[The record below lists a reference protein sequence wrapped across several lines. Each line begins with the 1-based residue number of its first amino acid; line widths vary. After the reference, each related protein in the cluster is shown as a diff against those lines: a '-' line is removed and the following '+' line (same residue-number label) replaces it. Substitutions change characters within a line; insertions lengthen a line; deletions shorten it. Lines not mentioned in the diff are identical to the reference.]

1 MMISS
6 AQFAQKP
13 RMDTDRGAGPSRF
26 TGLVYRSPEGLWDPQ
41 DIFLAPDD
49 GSGRPGADYRSARFD
64 MAAKYRKVRKT
75 VDSLSGIG
83 HNAEAEKSAETKT
96 KDQDEAQEH
105 FAHEEEQSSMIKRLR
120 ELDEGLAAAYD
131 VPLNMPMSIFEAVA
145 ANVLNKDGEETPPN
159 IGNGPDTCDL
169 NCSPCGFDLL

>member
-1 MMISS
+1 
-6 AQFAQKP
+6 
-13 RMDTDRGAGPSRF
+13 
-26 TGLVYRSPEGLWDPQ
+26 
-41 DIFLAPDD
+41 
-49 GSGRPGADYRSARFD
+49 

-83 HNAEAEKSAETKT
+83 HNAEAEKPTET

-105 FAHEEEQSSMIKRLR
+105 FAHGEEQSSIIKRLR
-120 ELDEGLAAAYD
+120 ELDEGLAAMYD

-145 ANVLNKDGEETPPN
+145 ANVLTEDGEETPPN
-159 IGNGPDTCDL
+159 IGYRPDTCVL

>member
-26 TGLVYRSPEGLWDPQ
+26 SGLVYRSPEGLWDPQ

-83 HNAEAEKSAETKT
+83 HNAEAEKPAET

-105 FAHEEEQSSMIKRLR
+105 FAHGEEQSSIIKRLR
-120 ELDEGLAAAYD
+120 ELDEGLAAMYD

-145 ANVLNKDGEETPPN
+145 ANVLTEDGEETPPN
-159 IGNGPDTCDL
+159 IGYRPDTCVL

>member
-1 MMISS
+1 MVISS
-6 AQFAQKP
+6 AQSEQEP
-13 RMDTDRGAGPSRF
+13 RMTDRGAGPSRF
-26 TGLVYRSPEGLWDPQ
+26 SGLVYRSPEGLWDPQ
-41 DIFLAPDD
+41 DIFLAPND

-83 HNAEAEKSAETKT
+83 HKAGAEESAEI

-105 FAHEEEQSSMIKRLR
+105 FAHEEEQSSMIKQLQ
-120 ELDEGLAAAYD
+120 EVDEVLAAAYD
-131 VPLNMPMSIFEAVA
+131 VHRMMPSSIFEAVA
-145 ANVLNKDGEETPPN
+145 ANVLNKDVEETPPN
-159 IGNGPDTCDL
+159 NICYRLETCVL

>member
-1 MMISS
+1 
-6 AQFAQKP
+6 
-13 RMDTDRGAGPSRF
+13 MDTDRGAGPSRF
-26 TGLVYRSPEGLWDPQ
+26 SGLAYQSPEGLWDPQ

-83 HNAEAEKSAETKT
+83 DKAEAEESAETKE
-96 KDQDEAQEH
+96 QDEAQEH
-105 FAHEEEQSSMIKRLR
+105 FAHGEEQSFMIKRLR
-120 ELDEGLAAAYD
+120 ELQEGLAAAYD
-131 VPLNMPMSIFEAVA
+131 EPPKMPMSIFEAVA
-145 ANVLNKDGEETPPN
+145 ASVLNGDVEETPPN
-159 IGNGPDTCDL
+159 NIGYRLDTCVF